1 MKNLITLLTAT
12 LLAASAPLVQAQEK
26 PATPTPVATAPAT
39 PAAPVATDG
48 PKTRAQVRA
57 ELEEARRRG
66 ELEPGH
72 RWGVDLSGQ
81 QR

>member
-1 MKNLITLLTAT
+1 MKNLIPLLTVA
-12 LLAASAPLVQAQEK
+12 LLAASTSLVQAQDK
-26 PATPTPVATAPAT
+26 PATPTPVATTPAT
-39 PAAPVATDG
+39 PAAPVAADG

-66 ELEPGH
+66 ELEAGF
-72 RWGVDLSGQ
+72 RWGFDIRP